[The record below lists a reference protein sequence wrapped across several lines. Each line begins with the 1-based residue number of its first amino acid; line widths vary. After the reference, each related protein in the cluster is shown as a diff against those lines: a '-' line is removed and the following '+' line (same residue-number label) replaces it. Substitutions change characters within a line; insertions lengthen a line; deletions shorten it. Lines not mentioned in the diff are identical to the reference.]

1 MKLTKGMLKRIIAEE
16 MAAEVDVDCDSIRK
30 QIRQLDPYDPE
41 QGAILRKLQDDLA
54 KCPPSADT
62 STRAGRNRFGDLEE
76 GIENITPEN
85 IGIAIDALMKMKYL
99 LLPILGTAGVT
110 ALMDFLKSKQSGE
123 SSDDSM
129 LNRDI

>member
-16 MAAEVDVDCDSIRK
+16 MAADVDCDSLRD

-41 QGAILRKLQDDLA
+41 QNAIGRDLQAKLA

-85 IGIAIDALMKMKYL
+85 IGIAIDAIMKMKYL
-99 LLPILGTAGVT
+99 LLPILGTAGVA
-110 ALMDFLKSKQSGE
+110 ALMEFLQSKQSGE

>member
-16 MAAEVDVDCDSIRK
+16 MAADVDCDSLRD

-41 QGAILRKLQDDLA
+41 QNAIGRDLQAKLA

-62 STRAGRNRFGDLEE
+62 STRAGRNRFGDKLEE

-99 LLPILGTAGVT
+99 LLPILGSAGVA
-110 ALMDFLKSKQSGE
+110 ALIEFMQSKQSG
-123 SSDDSM
+123 SDSVE
-129 LNRDI
+129 

>member
-1 MKLTKGMLKRIIAEE
+1 MKLTKDMLKRIIAEE
-16 MAAEVDVDCDSIRK
+16 MAADVDCDSLRD

-41 QGAILRKLQDDLA
+41 QNAIGRDLQAQLAA

-62 STRAGRNRFGDLEE
+62 STRAGRNRFGDKLEE

-99 LLPILGTAGVT
+99 LLPILGTAGVA
-110 ALMDFLKSKQSGE
+110 ALMDFLKSKQSG
-123 SSDDSM
+123 SDSVE
-129 LNRDI
+129 

>member
-16 MAAEVDVDCDSIRK
+16 MAADVDCDSLRD

-41 QGAILRKLQDDLA
+41 QNAIGRDLQAKLAA

-62 STRAGRNRFGDLEE
+62 STRAGRNRFGDKLEE

-99 LLPILGTAGVT
+99 LLPILGTAGVA
-110 ALMDFLKSKQSGE
+110 ALMDFLKSKQSG
-123 SSDDSM
+123 SDSVE
-129 LNRDI
+129 

>member
-1 MKLTKGMLKRIIAEE
+1 MKLTNRELKRIIMEEMEE
-16 MAAEVDVDCDSIRK
+16 MAADVDCDSLRD

-41 QGAILRKLQDDLA
+41 QNAIGRDLQAKLA

-62 STRAGRNRFGDLEE
+62 STRAGRNRFGDKLEE

-99 LLPILGTAGVT
+99 LLPILGSAGVA
-110 ALMDFLKSKQSGE
+110 ALMDFLKSKQSG
-123 SSDDSM
+123 SDSAE
-129 LNRDI
+129 

>member
-1 MKLTKGMLKRIIAEE
+1 MKLTKDMLKRIIAEE
-16 MAAEVDVDCDSIRK
+16 MAADVDCDSIRK
-30 QIRQLDPYDPE
+30 QIGELDPYDPQ

-62 STRAGRNRFGDLEE
+62 STRAGRNRFGDKLEE

-99 LLPILGTAGVT
+99 LLPILGTAGVA
-110 ALMDFLKSKQSGE
+110 ALMDFLKSKQSG
-123 SSDDSM
+123 SDSVE
-129 LNRDI
+129 

>member
-1 MKLTKGMLKRIIAEE
+1 MKLTKDMLKRIIAEE
-16 MAAEVDVDCDSIRK
+16 MAADVDCDSLRD
-30 QIRQLDPYDPE
+30 QIRQLDPYDPQ

-62 STRAGRNRFGDLEE
+62 STRAGRNRFGDKLEE

-99 LLPILGTAGVT
+99 LLPILGTAGVA
-110 ALMDFLKSKQSGE
+110 ALMDFLKSKQSG
-123 SSDDSM
+123 SDSVE
-129 LNRDI
+129 

>member
-1 MKLTKGMLKRIIAEE
+1 MLKRIIAEE
-16 MAAEVDVDCDSIRK
+16 RAADGCQQAKKEKADFLRGKDPHG
-30 QIRQLDPYDPE
+30 LDPQE
-41 QGAILRKLQDDLA
+41 EGVLSGLEKAVRE
-54 KCPPSADT
+54 KCKSDMK
-62 STRAGRNRFGDLEE
+62 E

-110 ALMDFLKSKQSGE
+110 ALMDFLKSRESGE